1 MQEIQAVM
9 EKVTRLVADAQ
20 RARAMDAV
28 IIQVNQ
34 MTQTILPLFA
44 QLANAPVW
52 TMLSQVV
59 QDAAVQM
66 VEEEAF
72 GPCEA
77 AKPARHVLQALE
89 TIERGGAELRRWS
102 GDERFQLKAPQP
114 SKTFI
119 NWLLPQPQ
127 QHISVPVAE
136 IVEQLAYLM
145 GLLSMAGQEA
155 HLASQTIMH
164 VRDPRLRIVSEHT
177 QSNLPQIE
185 PQEFFIPLPTGQYV
199 SARDKGSDLLECL
212 DQFGQFLNY
221 AAQRGRERIR
231 SASIDDK
238 AFSPGVVAAEAMAV
252 MNIVKNG
259 LSTCNALAIVAI
271 QYIGDSVVA
280 R

>member
-1 MQEIQAVM
+1 MQEICAVM
-9 EKVTRLVADAQ
+9 EKAATLVADAQ

-28 IIQVNQ
+28 MNQ
-34 MTQTILPLFA
+34 MKLTVLPLFA

-164 VRDPRLRIVSEHT
+164 VRDPRLRVVSEHT
-177 QSNLPQIE
+177 HTNLPQIE
-185 PQEFFIPLPTGQYV
+185 PQEFFIPLPTGHYV

-212 DQFGQFLNY
+212 DQCGQFLNH

>member
-1 MQEIQAVM
+1 M
-9 EKVTRLVADAQ
+9 EKAATLIADAQ

-28 IIQVNQ
+28 LKQVNQ
-34 MTQTILPLFA
+34 MTVTVLPLFA

-89 TIERGGAELRRWS
+89 TIERGGAELQRWS
-102 GDERFQLKAPQP
+102 GDERLQFKAPQP

-155 HLASQTIMH
+155 HLAAQTIMH
-164 VRDPRLRIVSEHT
+164 VHDPRLRILPEHT
-177 QSNLPQIE
+177 HTNLPQIE

-199 SARDKGSDLLECL
+199 SARDKGSDLLQCL
-212 DQFGQFLNY
+212 IQFGKFLNY

-271 QYIGDSVVA
+271 QYIGDSVVV